1 MDRDRDLSDPAKS
14 GANAPSARGFHPLV
28 RLTVTFDPERQV
40 AHLEFDQP
48 AFRTWDF
55 VLGVLEMARVEAE
68 RRKRFKE
75 TEILVAQ
82 QQQAQLQRSLAQAGP
97 GLLLKPH

>member
-14 GANAPSARGFHPLV
+14 ARGESPLA

-40 AHLEFDQP
+40 AHLEFDP
-48 AFRTWDF
+48 LAFRTWDF

-68 RRKRFKE
+68 RRKRFRE

-82 QQQAQLQRSLAQAGP
+82 QQQAELQRSLAQARP